1 MAQARS
7 EILDWGE
14 RGLIAPGDV
23 RRALEVGEALPTLA
37 DWRRFLD
44 RLLLFL
50 AAVLLAA
57 AVTFF
62 FAYNWNDLGRL
73 AKLGLAQV
81 PLVVA
86 LVLVWRLGLE
96 RVSGKAAVLAAALF
110 TGVLLALI
118 GQLYQTGADTFE
130 LFAAWALAIA
140 PWVLVSRF
148 AALWVLWLLL
158 ANLAITLY
166 FQAFHGLLGL
176 AFGPERQLWLALALN
191 AAALALWE
199 WTARAGVAWLQ
210 ERWALRLIATAC
222 AVVATVLALMSI
234 ADWHVSRWGI
244 VGWLAWMAASYAVY
258 RHAVKD
264 VYVLALDA
272 LSLITVTAAF
282 LTRVTS
288 RSDAAAYLLIG
299 LVVIGM
305 SAAAGYWLRRV
316 AAESDS

>member
-1 MAQARS
+1 MAQVRS

-14 RGLIAPGDV
+14 RGLIAPDDV
-23 RRALEVGEALPTLA
+23 RRALEVGQALPTLS

-44 RLLLFL
+44 RLLLFF

-73 AKLGLAQV
+73 AKLALAQV
-81 PLVVA
+81 PLVIA
-86 LVLVWRLGLE
+86 LVLVWRLGLD
-96 RVSGKAAVLAAALF
+96 RVPGKAAVLAAALF

-118 GQLYQTGADTFE
+118 GQIYQTGADTFE

-140 PWVLVSRF
+140 PWVVVARF
-148 AALWVLWLLL
+148 AALWLLWLLL

-166 FQAFHGLLGL
+166 FHAFHGLLGF
-176 AFGPERQLWLALALN
+176 AFGPERQLWLALGLN
-191 AAALALWE
+191 TIALAVWE
-199 WTARAGVAWLQ
+199 AAARAGVMWLQ
-210 ERWALRLIATAC
+210 ERWATRLIATAC
-222 AVVATVLALMSI
+222 GVIATVLAVETI
-234 ADWHVSRWGI
+234 VEWHSSRWGI
-244 VGWLAWMAASYAVY
+244 AGWLAWMAASYAVY

-272 LSLITVTAAF
+272 LSLIVVTAVF
-282 LTRVTS
+282 IGKQIRGY
-288 RSDAAAYLLIG
+288 DAGEYLLIG

-316 AAESDS
+316 ALEADA

>member
-7 EILDWGE
+7 EILEWGE
-14 RGLIAPGDV
+14 RGLIAPADV

-73 AKLGLAQV
+73 AKLALAQL
-81 PLVVA
+81 PLIVA
-86 LVLVWRLGLE
+86 LALLWRLGLE
-96 RVSGKAAVLAAALF
+96 RVSGKAALLAAALF

-148 AALWVLWLLL
+148 AALWLLWLLL
-158 ANLAITLY
+158 ANLAITLF
-166 FQAFHGLLGL
+166 FQTFHGVLGL

-191 AAALALWE
+191 AIALALWE
-199 WTARAGVAWLQ
+199 AAARAGVVWLQ
-210 ERWALRLIATAC
+210 ERWAMRLIATAC
-222 AVVATVLALMSI
+222 GVIVTVLALMAI
-234 ADWHVSRWGI
+234 FAWHTSGWGI
-244 VGWLAWMAASYAVY
+244 AGWLAWMMVSYAVY

-272 LSLITVTAAF
+272 LSLIVVTAAF
-282 LTRVTS
+282 IGRQI
-288 RSDAAAYLLIG
+288 RGYDAGEYLLIG
-299 LVVIGM
+299 LVVIAM

-316 AAESDS
+316 ALESEA

>member
-14 RGLIAPGDV
+14 RGLIAPGNV
-23 RRALEVGEALPTLA
+23 RRALEVGKALPTLA

-73 AKLGLAQV
+73 AKLALAQV
-81 PLVVA
+81 PLIIA
-86 LVLVWRLGLE
+86 LALVWRLGLE
-96 RVSGKAAVLAAALF
+96 RISGKAALLAAALLA
-110 TGVLLALI
+110 GVLLALI
-118 GQLYQTGADTFE
+118 GQIYQTGADTFE

-148 AALWVLWLLL
+148 AALWLLWLAL
-158 ANLAITLY
+158 ANLSITVY
-166 FQAFHGLLGL
+166 FQTFHGLLGL
-176 AFGPERQLWLALALN
+176 AIGPERQLWLALALN
-191 AAALALWE
+191 AGALALWQ
-199 WTARAGVAWLQ
+199 WAARAGVAWLQ

-222 AVVATVLALMSI
+222 AVIATVLGMMAI
-234 ADWHVSRWGI
+234 GDWHVSRWGI
-244 VGWLAWMAASYAVY
+244 VGWLAWMGGSYAVY
-258 RHAVKD
+258 RHTVKD

-272 LSLITVTAAF
+272 LSLIAVMATLLAR
-282 LTRVTS
+282 LTS
-288 RSDAAAYLLIG
+288 RSDAGAYLFIG
-299 LVVIGM
+299 LVVIGL

-316 AAESDS
+316 AAEGES

>member
-23 RRALEVGEALPTLA
+23 RRALEVGQALPTLA

-73 AKLGLAQV
+73 AKLALAQV
-81 PLVVA
+81 PLVIA
-86 LVLVWRLGLE
+86 LALVWRLGLE
-96 RVSGKAAVLAAALF
+96 RISGKAALLAAALLA
-110 TGVLLALI
+110 GVLLALI

-130 LFAAWALAIA
+130 LFSAWALAIA

-148 AALWVLWLLL
+148 AALWLLWLAL

-166 FQAFHGLLGL
+166 FQTFHGLLGL
-176 AFGPERQLWLALALN
+176 AIGPERQLWLAFALN
-191 AAALALWE
+191 TIALALWE
-199 WTARAGVAWLQ
+199 AAARAGVIWLQ
-210 ERWALRLIATAC
+210 ERWAVRLIATAC
-222 AVVATVLALMSI
+222 AVIATVLALI
-234 ADWHVSRWGI
+234 ALFDSGWGMA
-244 VGWLAWMAASYAVY
+244 GWLGWMAGSYALY

-264 VYVLALDA
+264 LYVLAVDA
-272 LSLITVTAAF
+272 LSLIVVTVAF
-282 LTRVTS
+282 VGKHLKWH
-288 RSDAAAYLLIG
+288 DAAEYLLLGI
-299 LVVIGM
+299 VVIVM

-316 AAESDS
+316 AQEVDA